1 MKAFKGGIGS
11 IFQLMFSLLGLFLLY
26 SCLRIEEPKEI
37 SEEETF
43 WVYGYPI
50 VSRPGAMPT
59 TSKYAISW
67 GEELNYDYSTW
78 ALIPMQ
84 IEGFSLK
91 PHFFQKLKVEKTT
104 EIKTGEMIRKL
115 IQVLE
120 EEKDNFELIEGVWRV
135 NRYKN
140 EDLPNLN
147 FPDGQIIIIHSFP
160 RVAFSTDGC
169 NQIELPIKKVGPD
182 QIDSFGI
189 ALSTQI
195 ACSFQQ
201 IVPAYPGLT
210 HKFKREGKMLTFYS
224 QEEGE
229 ISVWKKLD

>member
-1 MKAFKGGIGS
+1 MKAFMRGIGS
-11 IFQLMFSLLGLFLLY
+11 FFRFKFPLLGLLLLV
-26 SCLRIEEPKEI
+26 SCLRIEEPKFSE
-37 SEEETF
+37 EEETF
-43 WVYGYPI
+43 WVYGFPV

-59 TSKYAISW
+59 TSKYAISR

-91 PHFFQKLKVEKTT
+91 PHFFQKLKVVKTT
-104 EIKTGEMIRKL
+104 EIKTGEMTRKL
-115 IQVLE
+115 IQILE
-120 EEKDNFELIEGVWRV
+120 EEKDYFELIEGIWRV
-135 NRYKN
+135 KRYKN
-140 EDLPNLN
+140 EDLPNPD
-147 FPDGQIIIIHSFP
+147 FPDGQIIIILSFP

-182 QIDSFGI
+182 QIESFGI

-195 ACSFQQ
+195 PCSFQQ

-210 HKFKREGKMLTFYS
+210 HKFKREGKILTFYS

-229 ISVWKKLD
+229 ISVWEKLD